1 MKKLY
6 LVPVLILGCIQAQ
19 AQVIYGVNNY
29 TQYHVGTLPVVISVP
44 HGGLVAPASI
54 PNRTCNNPTTVTDG
68 RTIELARQIDTALFN
83 LTGCRPHLIICNL
96 RRTKIDCN
104 RNIEDGACGNSE
116 AETAWTEFHDFIDT
130 AQFLAQNQYEGKAL
144 YIDLHGHGKMP
155 YRLELGYGLSGTA
168 YNNTD
173 SVLNTQAYIASS
185 SIGNLVNTNVSG
197 STHAQLLRGDYA
209 LGTLLADAGFPSVPS
224 RQSPNTGGFPYFNG
238 GYNTFNYTCLAPGNT
253 VNGLQIECDS
263 IVRSNYPNRK
273 LFADSAAAVLVRY
286 LFIHQDLDL
295 LTNCGLPVSASG
307 HVEPEDH
314 TFAVY
319 PNPVTD
325 VLEFSAA
332 QMKGNYEV
340 LIINTLGEVV
350 ASAINQSR
358 LPVSH
363 LADGLYFVRLRDDR
377 QHIWCSKFIKQSV
390 R

>member
-6 LVPVLILGCIQAQ
+6 LLSAFVLLCIQAQ

-29 TQYHVGTLPVVISVP
+29 TQYHIGTLPVVISVP

-83 LTGCRPHLIICNL
+83 LTGCHPHLIICNL

-130 AQFLAQNQYEGKAL
+130 AQFLAQNQYAGKAL

-173 SVLNTQAYIASS
+173 SVLNTPAYIASS
-185 SIGNLVNTNVSG
+185 SIENLVNTNVSG
-197 STHAQLLRGDYA
+197 STHAELLRGDYA

-224 RQSPNTGGFPYFNG
+224 RQSPDTGGFPYFNG

-263 IVRSNYPNRK
+263 IVRSNYLNRK

-295 LTNCGLPVSASG
+295 LNNCGLPVSASG

-325 VLEFSAA
+325 VLQFSTA
-332 QMKGNYEV
+332 QMEGNYEV
-340 LIINTLGEVV
+340 MIINTLGEVV
-350 ASAINQSR
+350 ATATNQNR

-363 LADGLYFVRLRDDR
+363 LAGGIYFVRLRDGR
-377 QHIWCSKFIKQSV
+377 QHIWGSKFIKQSV